1 MKERKRQRKTKTL
14 SNDKCTQKQRKK
26 NEKRGAATARGVS
39 RGKVEGER
47 AGTGGKGAPS
57 RECRTLL
64 GVIER
69 AFDLVR
75 VCAGGRGRGA
85 VEKEEV
91 MGVGGARTRVDE
103 GGATNEPEK
112 RAANARRGT
121 FEEGRG
127 KPHAA
132 MAVSCQRQLH
142 FAVFFSFQPKK
153 KRKKHKTYLHN

>member
-1 MKERKRQRKTKTL
+1 M
-14 SNDKCTQKQRKK
+14 
-26 NEKRGAATARGVS
+26 
-39 RGKVEGER
+39 
-47 AGTGGKGAPS
+47 
-57 RECRTLL
+57 

-75 VCAGGRGRGA
+75 VCAGGRGA

-153 KRKKHKTYLHN
+153 KKEKTQNLLAQLNGLVV